1 MRLLRHVPLLALLT
15 VGGCTATLVDAPAE
29 RAVSVAAPVPEIQ
42 VAEGADRFPIV
53 VQDRWGYI
61 DRSGA
66 VVIEPRFGEA
76 HAFEGGLARVAVAG
90 RYGYIDPSG
99 AVVIEPRFLQA
110 FDFSAGRARVVLPSA
125 ALDARSRSASPAG
138 RRLEAFID
146 TEGAVVVPAVLTE
159 ARDFGEA
166 RDAPLAPVVRTRTRD
181 YLPLGIGLLSFLRL
195 RLQDAGA
202 WEVIGPDGQVALRLE
217 DANEVL
223 GLTEGRF
230 AFATNVGGWP
240 FTSERWG
247 YLDAEGAVS
256 IEPRFVAAFGFSE
269 GRAAVVVDDRFGYV
283 DTTGALAI
291 PPRFEFA
298 RPFVSGRAAVR
309 LDGRW
314 GFVDSGGRLVIPAQY
329 DLAFEFSDDRALV
342 ARDGRFGFVDPAGAE
357 AIPLRFDY
365 ARSFRNGLAYVRAGT
380 QEGYID
386 ATGAFVWT
394 RPAPR

>member
-1 MRLLRHVPLLALLT
+1 MRALRYVSLLALLT
-15 VGGCTATLVDAPAE
+15 AGGCTATLVDAPAE
-29 RAVSVAAPVPEIQ
+29 RAVSVAAPVPADQ
-42 VAEGADRFPIV
+42 VVAGMDRYPIA
-53 VQDRWGYI
+53 VQNQWGYI

-66 VVIEPRFGEA
+66 VVIEPRFDEA
-76 HAFEGGLARVAVAG
+76 YAFEEGLARVAVRD

-99 AVVIEPRFLQA
+99 AVVIEPRFLRA

-125 ALDARSRSASPAG
+125 ELDSRSRSASPAG

-181 YLPLGIGLLSFLRL
+181 YLPLGIGLLSFLKL
-195 RLQDAGA
+195 RVQDAGA
-202 WEVIGPDGQVALRLE
+202 WEVIGPDGRIAFQLA
-217 DANEVL
+217 DANTVL
-223 GLTEGRF
+223 GLSEGRF
-230 AFATNVGGWP
+230 AYAADVRGWP
-240 FTSERWG
+240 FSTERWG

-283 DTTGALAI
+283 DTTGVLAI
-291 PPRFEFA
+291 RPQFEFA
-298 RPFVSGRAAVR
+298 RPFISGRAAVR

-314 GFVDSGGRLVIPAQY
+314 GYVDPDGQLVVPAQY
-329 DLAFEFSDDRALV
+329 DLAFAFSDGLALV
-342 ARDGRFGFVDPAGAE
+342 ARDDRFGFVDPDGAE

-386 ATGAFVWT
+386 ASGTFVWT
-394 RPAPR
+394 RSALR